1 MHTSSRLHLNEQDY
15 LETRGLNVMLAHDYY
30 PDGHQGGVSVIQNGL
45 RVATNGDLR
54 LDRSPGQW
62 SPVPTAGDRVVD
74 RERDEVAVRMSYP
87 DPEKNRTGFNPIDY
101 PDLELAYRVSVR
113 PLPEA
118 GDSAFRISVDL
129 EDPIPA
135 EWVGRVAFMLELFPG
150 YLFGRTFSMD
160 GEFGIFPRQ
169 ANGPGTI
176 GAAGTY
182 EVEPLATGGV
192 LTVAPESDRQRMRIE
207 SGGATLE
214 LLDGRALHNNGWFIV
229 RSLVP
234 EGATTGAV
242 EWTVTPHAIPDWTSE
257 PVVQVSQVGYHPD
270 QPKYAIVELDQHVS
284 ERLPLVITRVHP
296 DGRRET
302 VRSETP
308 PDWGRFLRYDYLR
321 LDFSDVRKPG
331 LYEASY
337 GEVSSNPFRIADDV
351 FARHVWQPTLEYFL
365 PIQMCH
371 VRVTDRSRV
380 WHGACHLDDARMAPT
395 DHNHFDGYVQGP
407 STLCDYR
414 PGEHIPGLNAG
425 GWHDAGDHDLRV
437 ESQANTVYG
446 LALAWE
452 EFGVDYD
459 ATTVDQE
466 ARSVELHRP
475 DGVPDI
481 LQQVE
486 HGCRSIVGAYR
497 SLGRLYRGIIVP
509 NLRQYTILGDPVNQT
524 DGTVAVG
531 AAPEPGSDLVRSATM
546 DPTARAATL
555 SDDRWVFTEE
565 NPPRELQTAAALAA
579 ASRALREQSP
589 ELAGECLAVATALY
603 DEHGGVSGTIAPEE
617 RVGAEAELF
626 LATGDRR
633 FADALVAGAES
644 IANHFGRAGWVVGR
658 TLEGVGNAE
667 FTERMTLAARTY
679 RAEVDELERKTPYG
693 VPYEPNI
700 WGAGWGIQHFGMQQ
714 YFLHRAYPDVFP
726 LRLMLHALNF
736 VLGCHPGPNTAS
748 FVSGVGASSLEV
760 AYGFNRDDWAYIP
773 GGSASGTALIRPDYP
788 ELLEWPHLWQ
798 QTEYVLGFG
807 TTDYLILALA
817 AERLLGGGTEGPAR
831 G

>member
-1 MHTSSRLHLNEQDY
+1 MHTSSRLHLNEREY

-30 PDGHQGGVSVIQNGL
+30 PDGHQGGVSIIQNGL

-62 SPVPTAGDRVVD
+62 SPVPTPGDRTVD
-74 RERDEVAVRMSYP
+74 RERDEIAVRMSYP

-118 GDSAFRISVDL
+118 GESAFRITVDL
-129 EDPIPA
+129 EDPIPD

-150 YLFGRTFSMD
+150 HVFGRTFSMD
-160 GEFGIFPRQ
+160 DEFGVFPRQ

-176 GAAGTY
+176 GTDGTY
-182 EVEPLATGGV
+182 EVEPLATGRV

-207 SGGATLE
+207 SGGPTLE
-214 LLDGRALHNNGWFIV
+214 LHDGRALHNNGWFIV

-234 EGATTGAV
+234 EGATSGAV
-242 EWTVTPHAIPDWTSE
+242 EWTVTPHAIPDWTSD

-270 QPKYAIVELDQHVS
+270 QPKYAIVELDRHDAG
-284 ERLPLVITRVHP
+284 RLPVVVTRIHP
-296 DGRRET
+296 DGRREE

-308 PDWGRFLRYDYLR
+308 SDWGRFLRYDYLR
-321 LDFSDVRKPG
+321 LDFTDVREPG
-331 LYEASY
+331 LYEVSY

-380 WHGACHLDDARMAPT
+380 WHGACHLDDARMAPVN
-395 DHNHFDGYVQGP
+395 HNHFDGYVQGD

-414 PGEHIPGLNAG
+414 PGEHVPGVNVG

-446 LALAWE
+446 LALAWD

-459 ATTVDQE
+459 ATTVDQA

-481 LQQVE
+481 LQQIE

-497 SLGRLYRGIIVP
+497 ALGRLYRGIIVP

-531 AAPEPGSDLVRSATM
+531 AAPEPGSDLVRSATT
-546 DPTARAATL
+546 DPTARAEAL

-579 ASRALREQSP
+579 ASRALRDHSP
-589 ELAGECLAVATALY
+589 ELADECLAVAIAIY
-603 DEHGGVSGTIAPEE
+603 DEHGGVSGTIPPEE

-633 FADALVAGAES
+633 FARALVAGAES
-644 IANHFGRAGWVVGR
+644 IADHFGRAGWVVGR
-658 TLEGVGNAE
+658 TLEGVGDAE
-667 FTERMTLAARTY
+667 FTERMTRAARAY
-679 RAEVDELERKTPYG
+679 RTEVDELERKTPYG

-714 YFLHRAYPDVFP
+714 YFLHRAYPDIFP
-726 LRLMLHALNF
+726 MRLMLHALNF

-748 FVSGVGASSLEV
+748 FVSGVGAESLEV

-817 AERLLGGGTEGPAR
+817 AERLLGGASGR
-831 G
+831 